1 LIFCAELLHKC
12 RAKADDVDDPPLR
25 RLLVIA
31 YGTFLIGEPFV
42 MKYYSRLLFAPTLLL
57 LAVTAFSQTPTPK
70 AGQASPAAGA
80 DVPKSKVAFVNTA
93 AFAEGIGELKVLY
106 DKMSTEFAPR
116 MQELGS
122 MKSAIDAKQ
131 ESLNKGGTKLTPQQA
146 RKLQED
152 IEQLT
157 KEGKRK
163 QEDYQVAVQKREEEL
178 TGATY
183 GKINEF
189 LNKYVAEKGITI
201 VFSTLAVAEANLILY
216 IDPKAEITQ
225 DFINSYNKAHPAPAT
240 PQAANAPGTAKPK
253 P

>member
-1 LIFCAELLHKC
+1 
-12 RAKADDVDDPPLR
+12 
-25 RLLVIA
+25 
-31 YGTFLIGEPFV
+31 
-42 MKYYSRLLFAPTLLL
+42 MKFYSRLLFAPTLLL

-70 AGQASPAAGA
+70 AGQAAPAASAAGA
-80 DVPKSKVAFVNTA
+80 DLPKPKIAFVNTA
-93 AFAEGIGELKVLY
+93 AFGEGIGELKILY
-106 DKMSTEFAPR
+106 DKMNAEFASR
-116 MQELGS
+116 MSEMES
-122 MKSAIDAKQ
+122 MKSAIEAKQ
-131 ESLNKGGTKLTPQQA
+131 EQLNKNGAKLTPQQA

-163 QEDYQVAVQKREEEL
+163 QEDTQVDIQKREAEM

-189 LNKYVAEKGITI
+189 LNKYVTEKGITI

-225 DFINSYNKAHPAPAT
+225 DFIASYNKANPAPAAS
-240 PQAANAPGTAKPK
+240 QAATAPSTAKPTK

>member
-1 LIFCAELLHKC
+1 
-12 RAKADDVDDPPLR
+12 
-25 RLLVIA
+25 
-31 YGTFLIGEPFV
+31 
-42 MKYYSRLLFAPTLLL
+42 MKYYSRLLLAPSLLL

-70 AGQASPAAGA
+70 PGQTAPAASAAGA
-80 DVPKSKVAFVNTA
+80 DLPKPKIAFVNTA

-106 DKMSTEFAPR
+106 DKMSAEFAPR
-116 MQELGS
+116 MSELGS
-122 MKSAIDAKQ
+122 MKSAIEAKQ
-131 ESLNKGGTKLTPQQA
+131 EQLEKNGAKMTPQQS

-163 QEDYQVAVQKREEEL
+163 QEDYQADIQKREEEV

-183 GKINEF
+183 GKVNEF
-189 LNKYVAEKGITI
+189 LNKYVTEKGITI
-201 VFSTLAVAEANLILY
+201 VFSTMTVAEANLILY

-225 DFINSYNKAHPAPAT
+225 DFIASYNKAHPAPAA
-240 PQAANAPGTAKPK
+240 PQTATAPAAAKPK

>member
-1 LIFCAELLHKC
+1 
-12 RAKADDVDDPPLR
+12 
-25 RLLVIA
+25 
-31 YGTFLIGEPFV
+31 

-70 AGQASPAAGA
+70 AGQSAPVASAGA
-80 DVPKSKVAFVNTA
+80 DLPKPKIAFVNTS

-106 DKMSTEFAPR
+106 DKMGVEFAPR

-122 MKSAIDAKQ
+122 MKSSIEFKQ
-131 ESLNKGGTKLTPQQA
+131 ESLNKGGAKLTPQQA
-146 RKLQED
+146 RKLQEE

-163 QEDYQVAVQKREEEL
+163 QEDYQVDIQKREEEV

-183 GKINEF
+183 GKVNEF

-216 IDPKAEITQ
+216 IDPKAEVTQ

-240 PQAANAPGTAKPK
+240 PQAANAPATPK
-253 P
+253 PTKP